1 MQTRCPFFCAQP
13 TPVLQ
18 KVQVAIGDSSIY
30 DYICILIH
38 LCIYIYIELNI
49 YMFFK
54 HTHTDQKMSVKFM
67 HCITCVHIFVYR
79 SVLATKQTT
88 TPSKGLRWLAQPD
101 ARERPGG
108 SSDWSDG
115 GFLNVY
121 TVSMGDL
128 QWQ

>member
-1 MQTRCPFFCAQP
+1 
-13 TPVLQ
+13 
-18 KVQVAIGDSSIY
+18 
-30 DYICILIH
+30 
-38 LCIYIYIELNI
+38 
-49 YMFFK
+49 
-54 HTHTDQKMSVKFM
+54 
-67 HCITCVHIFVYR
+67 
-79 SVLATKQTT
+79 VLATKQTT